1 MTLRALLLDVDGVL
15 VRGRPTDGRYWSTS
29 LADGLGIAVE
39 TLQRAFFVPH
49 WDAVLTGRASLDE
62 RLAPVLSEVAPHL
75 TVDRLVDYWFAQ
87 DSRLDRRLLD
97 RIAEPRGRGLAVH
110 LATNQEHRRA
120 HYLMEALGLSTHVDG
135 IFHSAA
141 LGCRKPD
148 AAFFAAVAEQ
158 MYMEPEQL
166 LLVDDTPENIRAAAG
181 AGWDTVHW
189 TDTPE
194 SWAALD
200 ARLASWDR
208 AR

>member
-29 LADGLGIAVE
+29 LADDLGIAGE
-39 TLQRAFFVPH
+39 TLQREFFAPH
-49 WDAVLTGRASLDE
+49 WADVLTGRADLEE
-62 RLAPVLSEVAPHL
+62 RLGPVLARVAPHL

-87 DSRLDRRLLD
+87 DARLDHRLLD
-97 RIAEPRGRGLAVH
+97 RIAGPRDGGLAVH

-120 HYLMEALGLSTHVDG
+120 RHLMEALDLSAHVDG

-141 LGCRKPD
+141 LGCRKPE
-148 AAFFAAVAEQ
+148 AAFFAAVAKRLAMQ
-158 MYMEPEQL
+158 PEQL
-166 LLVDDTPENIRAAAG
+166 LLVDDTPENIRAAADV
-181 AGWDTVHW
+181 GWDTVHW

-208 AR
+208 AC